1 MGLAIAFIFCL
12 IFARLLYVQLI
23 WGKELTFKAS
33 DQWNREIPVIAGR
46 GIIADRNGE
55 ILAGNKTTYS
65 VFLRPK
71 AVDSAEQTSK
81 ILGELFGIDS
91 VKLCEK
97 IKGGKV
103 SEITVARQ
111 VAKESV
117 EQLVEYDLPGVYY
130 ARDNTR
136 EYTYNEVLCQV
147 LGFTSNDGTG
157 LS

>member
-71 AVDSAEQTSK
+71 AGKNKRRQ
-81 ILGELFGIDS
+81 GFGNNGC
-91 VKLCEK
+91 KT
-97 IKGGKV
+97 G
-103 SEITVARQ
+103 SE
-111 VAKESV
+111 
-117 EQLVEYDLPGVYY
+117 
-130 ARDNTR
+130 R
-136 EYTYNEVLCQV
+136 ER
-147 LGFTSNDGTG
+147 
-157 LS
+157 